1 MRICQLF
8 SRGRLSL
15 FAPEPLCC
23 GFWYTDSIESLERCR
38 KFLTFGLESG
48 GILLLRRYRV
58 LMDRCSNLN
67 SLLSMEHECF
77 SLPKTVNAVVQK
89 YSRPLIYY
97 QDSCVE

>member
-1 MRICQLF
+1 MNIDVNFVVFL
-8 SRGRLSL
+8 
-15 FAPEPLCC
+15 LCLVLIDVS
-23 GFWYTDSIESLERCR
+23 FFLVPDSIESLERCR

-77 SLPKTVNAVVQK
+77 SLPKTVNALVQK
-89 YSRPLIYY
+89 YSRSLIYY